1 VTPIV
6 RVTVNG
12 QPFASVLHTREDEM
26 AYRAADAPSL
36 PLDWQP
42 TTLTVAWLVRAQKLA
57 HITGLAFDITRCRY
71 RMRPEA
77 AAQVETVLSRM
88 DYPDGTIG
96 CAFRSIRVETGADVP
111 WCDFDVTTDGGVTSD
126 DRTRIP
132 NPHCRTCADGPH
144 TGMHDLPPARSARV
158 WTRALG
164 TVRDGRFGVYPARVE
179 SAAGQVDGVRIEG
192 RSRAVKAQH
201 RNRKKRRG
209 W

>member
-144 TGMHDLPPARSARV
+144 TGMHDLP
-158 WTRALG
+158 
-164 TVRDGRFGVYPARVE
+164 
-179 SAAGQVDGVRIEG
+179 AAPDPDE
-192 RSRAVKAQH
+192 
-201 RNRKKRRG
+201 KRRQVLG
-209 W
+209 RVQRGERRGERTRHFGQARRVRFATLRQVLGRMGR